1 MPHLQRVSCGPG
13 RTVRNESLRLALH
26 FRDHQLNVLVTK
38 YSGKSGILPFFSVFF
53 SWRRSSFLLNGPER
67 ADEDSIDIARSLT
80 WGTFPLAPWYTK
92 ASLQPLEMKQRPLC
106 LLYKN
111 YTKRVVGEGDSHML
125 IHRLEFMTSISFF
138 LSLSHSKSL
147 SPTRVSQGTCKLWKV
162 YVWKMLWI
170 SVWEAVL
177 TSTVT
182 AKDGVPWNKYHSLLT
197 EAVYLDKEKAMSWYL

>member
-38 YSGKSGILPFFSVFF
+38 YSGKASILPFLSIFF
-53 SWRRSSFLLNGPER
+53 SWRRSSLLLNGPER
-67 ADEDSIDIARSLT
+67 ADEDSINIARSLT
-80 WGTFPLAPWYTK
+80 WGTFPLATWYTK

-111 YTKRVVGEGDSHML
+111 YIKRGVGEGGSHML
-125 IHRLEFMTSISFF
+125 IHRLAFTTSISFF

-147 SPTRVSQGTCKLWKV
+147 SPIRVSQGTWKLWKV
-162 YVWKMLWI
+162 SVWKTLWI

-177 TSTVT
+177 ASTVT
-182 AKDGVPWNKYHSLLT
+182 AKDGDPWNKHHSLLT
-197 EAVYLDKEKAMSWYL
+197 EATYLDKEKAMSWYL

>member
-13 RTVRNESLRLALH
+13 QTVRNKSLRLASH
-26 FRDHQLNVLVTK
+26 FRDHQLNALATK
-38 YSGKSGILPFFSVFF
+38 YSGKSSILPFFSMFF
-53 SWRRSSFLLNGPER
+53 SWRRSSLLLNGPER
-67 ADEDSIDIARSLT
+67 ADEESIDIARSLT

-92 ASLQPLEMKQRPLC
+92 ASLQPLKMKQRPLC

-111 YTKRVVGEGDSHML
+111 YTKRVVGEGDSHTL
-125 IHRLEFMTSISFF
+125 IHRLAFTTSISFF

-147 SPTRVSQGTCKLWKV
+147 SPIRGSQGTCKLWKV
-162 YVWKMLWI
+162 SVWRTLWI
-170 SVWEAVL
+170 SVWEALL

-182 AKDGVPWNKYHSLLT
+182 AKDGDPWNKHHSLLT